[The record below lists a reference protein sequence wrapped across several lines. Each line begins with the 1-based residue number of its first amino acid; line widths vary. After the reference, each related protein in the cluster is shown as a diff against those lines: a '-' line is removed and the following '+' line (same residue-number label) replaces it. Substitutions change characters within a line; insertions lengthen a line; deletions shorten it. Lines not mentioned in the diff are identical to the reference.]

1 MEAKVYIIWLILFKK
16 KKKKDK
22 ITNTKLGTKL
32 NIYWIRKGFLT
43 NYRSLGSPDPPFLTS
58 LGNLPEMLK

>member
-1 MEAKVYIIWLILFKK
+1 VEAKVHITWLILFKK
-16 KKKKDK
+16 KDK
-22 ITNTKLGTKL
+22 ITNRKLGTKL

>member
-1 MEAKVYIIWLILFKK
+1 M
-16 KKKKDK
+16 
-22 ITNTKLGTKL
+22 NRQLGTKL